1 MKYSA
6 AHFLDRLLNFFQL
19 NMGTKIISLLIAIVL
34 WVVVLGSR
42 NVEVTKEVPLEIVTS
57 SDLVVGSDVPEKIA
71 FRLSGPKA
79 FLRAI
84 LDRREEPIRVNLTNS
99 KAGLMTYRFFNDNIR
114 VPIGVKVLSVTPAAL
129 LIRLEP
135 LKTREI
141 PVKVQLQGIPPEGYR
156 VIRTEARPS
165 RVKVR
170 GPESR
175 VAALSELVMQSVDI
189 SEMRV
194 SEDREARFDLSLA
207 NLQILGEIPKVHVEI
222 EAPPANFKIKGV
234 EVRAISNG
242 PNGKVNLSEKTVTL
256 YIRASADMLQ
266 NINRDQV
273 SVTIDLRGKLRGK
286 YSETVKVSLPKGVD
300 LVKAVPEKITV
311 TIE

>member
-1 MKYSA
+1 MKFSA
-6 AHFLDRLLNFFQL
+6 FFLDRLLGFFQM
-19 NMGTKIISLLIAIVL
+19 NIGTKFISLIIAIVL

-42 NVEVTKEVPLEIVTS
+42 NIEVTKEVPLEIITS
-57 SDLVVGSDVPEKIA
+57 SDLVVGSEVPEKIA

-129 LIRLEP
+129 LIRLES

-141 PVKVQLQGIPPEGYR
+141 PVKIQLQGIPPDGYR
-156 VIRTEARPS
+156 VTRTEARPA

-175 VAALSELVMQSVDI
+175 VAVLSELVMQSIDV
-189 SEMRV
+189 SEMRK

-222 EAPPANFKIKGV
+222 ETPPANFKIKGV
-234 EVRAISNG
+234 EVHALAD
-242 PNGKVNLSEKTVTL
+242 GKVTLSEKSVTL
-256 YIRASADMLQ
+256 YIRASAEILQ
-266 NINRDQV
+266 SMNRDQV
-273 SVTIDLRGKLRGK
+273 SATIDLRGKPRGK
-286 YSETVKVSLPKGVD
+286 YQETIQITVPKGVD
-300 LVKAVPEKITV
+300 LVKTVPEKLMV
-311 TIE
+311 TID